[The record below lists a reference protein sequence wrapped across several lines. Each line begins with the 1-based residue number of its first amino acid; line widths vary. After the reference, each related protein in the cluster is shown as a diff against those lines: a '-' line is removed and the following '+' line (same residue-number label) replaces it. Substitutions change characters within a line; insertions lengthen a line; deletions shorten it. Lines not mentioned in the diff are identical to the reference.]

1 MINNM
6 KTIQELDN
14 IAIEMINFMKE
25 KDISIFDMEYILD
38 KIPKIVKIENK
49 IQKIKI

>member
-1 MINNM
+1 M

-14 IAIEMINFMKE
+14 IAIETINFMEE
-25 KDISIFDMEYILD
+25 KDISISDMEYILD
-38 KIPKIVKIENK
+38 KISKIVKIENK